1 MADEA
6 VRVNK
11 SAFVRGVLKDIGA
24 LTANPPEGWR
34 QKVEEALQK
43 QGLSMHNV
51 TIYQIRQNALKA
63 KGEKKARKKAEAV
76 AAVTATATTNN
87 GSKLTVDNLR
97 AVQQFAKTV
106 GGIDSLQE
114 AINVLKDFKG

>member
-63 KGEKKARKKAEAV
+63 KGEKKARKKAEA
-76 AAVTATATTNN
+76 AAVTATAPTTN